1 MMYSREKEKWSL
13 GCMKDV
19 NVVFQVL
26 WFPDASSN
34 CIANPEFIKLFSR
47 VKLICKHVRIK
58 TKVKKKKKQS
68 LWIRILE

>member
-1 MMYSREKEKWSL
+1 MMNLREGKKKKWNL
-13 GCMKDV
+13 GCTKDV
-19 NVVFQVL
+19 NIVFQVL

-47 VKLICKHVRIK
+47 VKLICKHVRIQ
-58 TKVKKKKKQS
+58 TKFKKQN

>member
-1 MMYSREKEKWSL
+1 
-13 GCMKDV
+13 MKDV

-58 TKVKKKKKQS
+58 TKVKKKKKTKP
-68 LWIRILE
+68 LD